1 MEVLEFGDK
10 GKRRIILIHG
20 FQSPYQVWEKYIKH
34 YESQFHIMVPILPGH
49 NPKQIEDFTSFEKAA
64 DELENY
70 YIPKYGKE
78 VYAIYGMS
86 MGGVLTAALWKRN
99 KLCIDKLIFDG
110 SPIVSINGFMK
121 KIMTSFYLD
130 ITKKTQRRDRK
141 TLEQAKKSI
150 ISKDCFEPFLEVL
163 DNMTDETIKNCIGD
177 ISSFHVTSDINTPNT
192 EIYFYH
198 GTAPNE
204 MLAKKS
210 AKYLVK
216 HYPKVNI
223 KCFKGRGH
231 CELALL
237 YPDMMIDELKQI
249 L

>member
-99 KLCIDKLIFDG
+99 RLCIDKLIFDG

-121 KIMTSFYLD
+121 KMMTSFYMD

-210 AKYLVK
+210 AKYLAK
-216 HYPKVNI
+216 HYPKVNV